1 MIDSNINNLYV
12 KCYLNL
18 YKIVA
23 DRMQSYNSLA
33 MLLNGY

>member
-1 MIDSNINNLYV
+1 MIDSNISYVYV

-23 DRMQSYNSLA
+23 DAMHGYTGLA
-33 MLLNGY
+33 MLLNHV